1 MNALGIDIGGTFI
14 KYAVVDENYNIV
26 RQWSKETKKF
36 NAEDLFYDYLCK
48 NLDLT
53 NIEFVGVSAPGVIDK
68 DSTII
73 SRAANN
79 VRSMY
84 LTNVNEEVSK
94 RLKLP
99 VETIND
105 GKSAGYCEFKM
116 GNGKNSKSSAYF
128 IIGTGIGGCLCDE
141 RGVIQGVDR
150 IAGEF
155 SNLPICYYDDQPN
168 KLKGL
173 AKFASMTALIEIY
186 NEKVKIKKEYGIEI
200 TDLYLQGDSIA
211 KEAVNEWCKN
221 IILGLSLI
229 IMMYNPEVIC
239 IGGGI
244 SKEDWFI
251 EKIQA
256 MYRNEI
262 KIISEPAINT
272 KIMRCKYN
280 NDANILGA
288 ILYAKENLELY

>member
-14 KYAVVDENYNIV
+14 KYAVVDANYNIV
-26 RQWSKETKKF
+26 RQWSKKTKKF
-36 NAEDLFYDYLCK
+36 DTKDLFYDYLCE

-73 SRAANN
+73 SRAASN

-84 LTNVNEEVSK
+84 LTNVNKEVGK

-99 VETIND
+99 IETIND
-105 GKSAGYCEFKM
+105 GKSAGYCEFKI

-141 RGVIQGVDR
+141 HGVIQGVDR

-200 TDLYLQGDSIA
+200 TDLYLQGDEIA
-211 KEAVNEWCKN
+211 KKAVNEWCKN
-221 IILGLSLI
+221 IILGLFLI

-244 SKEDWFI
+244 SKEEWFI
-251 EKIQA
+251 EKIKA

-262 KIISEPAINT
+262 KLISEPAINT

-288 ILYAKENLELY
+288 ILYAKENL

>member
-14 KYAVVDENYNIV
+14 KYAVVDEDYNIV
-26 RQWSKETKKF
+26 KQWSKETKKF
-36 NAEDLFYDYLCK
+36 DTKDLFYDYLCE
-48 NLDLT
+48 NLELT
-53 NIEFVGVSAPGVIDK
+53 NIQFVGISAPGVIDK
-68 DSTII
+68 ESTII

-84 LTNVNEEVSK
+84 LTNVNKEVGK

-141 RGVIQGVDR
+141 HGVIQGVDR

-173 AKFASMTALIEIY
+173 AKFASMTALIETY

-200 TDLYLQGDSIA
+200 TDLYLHGDEIA

-229 IMMYNPEVIC
+229 IIMYNPEIIC

-244 SKEDWFI
+244 SKDGWFI
-251 EKIQA
+251 EKIQE

-262 KIISEPAINT
+262 KLISEPVINT
-272 KIMRCKYN
+272 KIMPCKYN

-288 ILYAKENLELY
+288 ILYAKENLELH

>member
-1 MNALGIDIGGTFI
+1 MEALGIDIGGTFI
-14 KYAVVDENYNIV
+14 KYAVVDENYNIL

-36 NAEDLFYDYLCK
+36 DTKDLFYDYLCQ
-48 NLDLT
+48 DLELS
-53 NIEFVGVSAPGVIDK
+53 NIQFVGVSAPGVIDK

-73 SRAANN
+73 SRAAHN

-84 LTNVNEEVSK
+84 LTNVNKEVGK
-94 RLKLP
+94 RLQLP

-105 GKSAGYCEFKM
+105 GKGAGYCEFKI
-116 GNGKNSKSSAYF
+116 GNGKDSKSSAYF

-141 RGVIQGVDR
+141 HGVIQGVDG

-168 KLKGL
+168 ELKGL

-186 NEKVKIKKEYGIEI
+186 NKKVKNKKEYGIEI
-200 TDLYLQGDSIA
+200 THLYLQGDEIA

-221 IILGLSLI
+221 IILGLSI
-229 IMMYNPEVIC
+229 IIIMYNPEVIC

-244 SKEDWFI
+244 SEEDWFI
-251 EKIQA
+251 EKIQE
-256 MYRNEI
+256 MYRNET
-262 KIISEPAINT
+262 KLISEPTINT
-272 KIMRCKYN
+272 RITRCKYN
-280 NDANILGA
+280 NNANILGA
-288 ILYAKENLELY
+288 ILYAKENLDVY